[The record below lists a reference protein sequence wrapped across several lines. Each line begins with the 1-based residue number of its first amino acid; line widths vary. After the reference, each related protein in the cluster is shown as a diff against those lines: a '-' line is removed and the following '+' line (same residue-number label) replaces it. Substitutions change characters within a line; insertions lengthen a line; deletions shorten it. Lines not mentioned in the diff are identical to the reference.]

1 MAEIKLF
8 IATTIDGFIAREDG
22 SLDWLPGSDPNAPEA
37 EGASELSEN
46 DGGYGE
52 FISTIDIVVLGRK
65 TYEEVLGFG
74 VDWPYGNC
82 KSYVATSDKN
92 YKTSTHNTFTLN
104 KIDPV
109 TIDELKT
116 ESKLNVWVVGG
127 GQLITEFL
135 NHDAIDEM
143 TISVF
148 STILGTGIRLF
159 PNNPKETSFT
169 LVKTKHFDT
178 GFVNLTYKK

>member
-37 EGASELSEN
+37 EGGSELNSN

-74 VDWPYGNC
+74 VEWPYENC
-82 KSYVATSDKN
+82 KSYVVSSDKN
-92 YKTSTHNTFTLN
+92 YETSTDNTFTLN
-104 KIDPV
+104 HIDSD
-109 TIDELKT
+109 TINELKT
-116 ESKLNVWVVGG
+116 ESELNIWVVGG

-135 NHDAIDEM
+135 NYDAVDEM

-148 STILGTGIRLF
+148 PTILGTGIRLF
-159 PNNPKETSFT
+159 PNKPKETSFT
-169 LVKTKHFDT
+169 LVKTEQFDS